1 MCEVMTIG
9 EPMVMFLA
17 DTKEPL
23 AQVNH
28 FTKMIAGAE
37 LNVAIGLQRLGHSVS
52 YATQVGNDPLGE
64 YIINFLHKESIDT
77 SNIKKINDAPTGFQ
91 LKNQTDDGN
100 SEVIYFRKGSAASKT
115 SAKLLSSLKFND
127 TKILHI
133 TGIFPALS
141 PDTRQM
147 IDKLIDLAHE
157 HNILVTFDHNSRPVL
172 WKNQEE
178 MISTTNEIAC
188 KCDIVM
194 PGLSEGRLFTKKQTK
209 EEIADFYLNQGVSKV
224 IIKLGDTGSY
234 MKERLSDGSY
244 REFTSPSFKV
254 KVVDTVG
261 TGDGFAS
268 GILSGLLEQLDNEK
282 ILERGNA
289 IGAIQVTNL
298 SDNAGLPTISELN
311 NFIKNTPRKQMIS

>member
-1 MCEVMTIG
+1 MCEVLTIG

-23 AQVNH
+23 SKVNH

-52 YATQVGNDPLGE
+52 YATQIGNDPLGE
-64 YIINFLHKESIDT
+64 YIINFLHKESINT
-77 SNIKKINDAPTGFQ
+77 SNIKKIDDAPTGFQ
-91 LKNQTDDGN
+91 LKSQSDDGN
-100 SEVIYFRKGSAASKT
+100 SEVIYFRKNSAASKT
-115 SAKLLSSLKFND
+115 SEKLLSTLTFNN
-127 TKILHI
+127 TKILHL

-141 PDTRQM
+141 QNTCQM
-147 IDKLIDLAHE
+147 IDKLIDLAHKN
-157 HNILVTFDHNSRPVL
+157 NIMVTFDHNPRPIL

-178 MISTTNEIAC
+178 MISTTNKLAC

-194 PGLSEGRLFTKKQTK
+194 PGLSEGRLFTKKHTK
-209 EEIADFYLNQGVSKV
+209 EDIADFYLNQGVSKV

-244 REFTSPSFKV
+244 REFISPSFEV

-261 TGDGFAS
+261 AGDGFAA
-268 GILSGLLEQLDNEK
+268 GILSGLLEHLDNEK
-282 ILERGNA
+282 ILERANA
-289 IGAIQVTNL
+289 IGAIQVMNL
-298 SDNAGLPTISELN
+298 SDNAGLPTISKLN
-311 NFIKNTPRKQMIS
+311 KFIKNTPRKQMI